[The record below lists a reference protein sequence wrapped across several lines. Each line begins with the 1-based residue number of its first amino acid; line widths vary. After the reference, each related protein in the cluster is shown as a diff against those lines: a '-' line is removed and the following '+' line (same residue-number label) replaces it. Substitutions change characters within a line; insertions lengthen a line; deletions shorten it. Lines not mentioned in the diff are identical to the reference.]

1 MDKTVFFSESGS
13 WDNMVNLS
21 TKSFPGAHILVGARK
36 VRVHA
41 SKNAS
46 PTGFASKAVLAGAYK
61 RISCLPSYD
70 CVREVVSVCCDI
82 FWLCKS
88 FHSVS

>member
-36 VRVHA
+36 VRVNA
-41 SKNAS
+41 SKKGRR
-46 PTGFASKAVLAGAYK
+46 PVLRQRPFWPGL
-61 RISCLPSYD
+61 IN
-70 CVREVVSVCCDI
+70 VRQKDGTERKV
-82 FWLCKS
+82 
-88 FHSVS
+88 